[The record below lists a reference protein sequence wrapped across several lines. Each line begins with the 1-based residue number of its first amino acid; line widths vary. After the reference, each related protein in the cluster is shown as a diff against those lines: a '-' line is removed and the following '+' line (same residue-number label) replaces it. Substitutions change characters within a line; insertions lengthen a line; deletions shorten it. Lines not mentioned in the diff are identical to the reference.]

1 MMRQTNRFV
10 TAIALMGLAVGC
22 STTPKTAGERDNLMS
37 DADAELKHF
46 YNEDATL
53 GEFVKSSAGYAVFPS
68 VGKGG
73 LIVGGTNGRG
83 IVYQGGKAIGYA
95 QLSKASIGAIAGGQT
110 FSQIIVFQNNAAL
123 ENFKAGQYAFA
134 ADASAVALKKGA
146 ATSAKY
152 SGGVAVFVDSKGG
165 LAIDASV
172 GGQKFDFE
180 AMK

>member
-1 MMRQTNRFV
+1 MRNTHRFI
-10 TAIALMGLAVGC
+10 AAFALMGLAAGC
-22 STTPKTAGERDNLMS
+22 ATTPKTSEERDNLAS
-37 DADAELKHF
+37 DAEAELRHF
-46 YNEDATL
+46 YNEDAAL
-53 GEFVKSSAGYAVFPS
+53 PEFIKSSAGYVVFPS

-73 LIVGGTNGRG
+73 LIVGGSNGRG
-83 IVYQGGKAIGYA
+83 IVYQAGKQIGYA

-110 FSQIIVFQNNAAL
+110 FSEVLVFQNNAAL

-152 SGGVAVFVDSKGG
+152 SNGVAVFVDSKGG

-172 GGQKFDFE
+172 GGQKFDYE
-180 AMK
+180 PMK